1 MSQSASPNNP
11 WEDTPVDDLEAEA
24 LENILED
31 EFSGVQIFRRSPG
44 GYTLRAWLLPTA
56 IAASPTD
63 YREHRAADLNPAMD
77 TVRNLL
83 NNSRSVTIWKEGR
96 EYVVR
101 GWKRSLAFVGPAPD
115 DA

>member
-1 MSQSASPNNP
+1 MSQSARPNNP
-11 WEDTPVDDLEAEA
+11 WEDTPVDDLQAET

-77 TVRNLL
+77 TVRTLL

-96 EYVVR
+96 EYVIR
-101 GWKRSLAFVGPAPD
+101 GWNRSLAFAGPAPD